1 MHISIKKFD
10 FPKKLLKTGL
20 CANDKWRQVP
30 SLDMLHQNVH
40 SEIMLIVSGIVNQYM
55 VDVRPLRLIFPL
67 HWKYGSNFTGKD
79 TW

>member
-1 MHISIKKFD
+1 MSNFYQKFD

-40 SEIMLIVSGIVNQYM
+40 SEIMLIVNI
-55 VDVRPLRLIFPL
+55 
-67 HWKYGSNFTGKD
+67 YGGC
-79 TW
+79 